1 MNIKPEPCALVIF
14 GITGD
19 LANRKLIPALYRLLK
34 DGYMPERFVILGCSR
49 QDIAQETLVQMAR
62 TSLEKSSEVDAIDES
77 VWQRFS
83 AALEY
88 VQADFTD
95 ASSFW
100 RIQRTLERHVL
111 TNHLFYCSV
120 PPSVFPLIVKNLGE
134 VNLNEELTGYARI
147 IIEKPFGTSLQT
159 ARELN
164 GLVHSVFQ
172 EPQVYRIDHFLG
184 KETVQNM
191 LALRF
196 ANTIFEPLWNRNYV
210 DHVQITVAES
220 LGVEGRGGFYEEAGI
235 LRDIIQNH
243 AMQLV
248 CLTALEPPVSRRVGD
263 YHPLEADALRD
274 EKVKVIRALKPIT
287 DPGEMA
293 VLGQYAAGHLD
304 GQDVPAYRSEI
315 RVSATSNTS
324 TYAAVKL
331 EIENW
336 RWAGVPFYVRSGKRL
351 PRKCTEIAI
360 RFKREPLAMFPSAEN
375 PNELVLNIQPTE
387 GISLRFDAKVP
398 GLEPRMRA
406 MELQFNY
413 TDFGA
418 SGPTAYERLI
428 LDAMLGD
435 ASLFPRK
442 DEVEASWAWI
452 QPLLDAQIEPEPYMA
467 GSQGP
472 SGADRLIGT
481 DQDHAWRAL

>member
-1 MNIKPEPCALVIF
+1 MNGKPEPCGIVVF

-19 LANRKLIPALYRLLK
+19 LANRKLLPALYKMLA
-34 DGYMPERFVILGCSR
+34 DGNMPDRFVIIGVSR
-49 QDIAQETLVQMAR
+49 QDLSLEQIVQTAR
-62 TSLEKSSEVDAIDES
+62 ASLEKSTEIGALDETI
-77 VWQRFS
+77 WERFK

-88 VQADFTD
+88 VQADFAD
-95 ASSFW
+95 VESFR
-100 RIQRTLERHVL
+100 RIGRTLDRHVL
-111 TNHLFYCSV
+111 PNKLFYCSV
-120 PPSVFPLIVKNLGE
+120 PPSAFPNIARGLGE
-134 VNLNEELTGYARI
+134 SGLNDETTGFSRI
-147 IIEKPFGTSLQT
+147 IFEKPFGTNLKSAQ
-159 ARELN
+159 ELN
-164 GLVHSVFQ
+164 GLLHSVFNERQ
-172 EPQVYRIDHFLG
+172 IYRIDHFLG

-210 DHVQITVAES
+210 DHVQITVAEN
-220 LGVEGRGGFYEEAGI
+220 LGVEGRGGFYEEAGV

-243 AMQLV
+243 AMQLL

-287 DPGEMA
+287 DPASIA
-293 VLGQYAAGHLD
+293 VIGQYGEGTQGD
-304 GQDVPAYRSEI
+304 KPVPAYRNEEK
-315 RVSATSNTS
+315 VSPTSSTP
-324 TYAAVKL
+324 TYAALKL

-336 RWAGVPFYVRSGKRL
+336 RWEGVPFYIRSGKRM

-360 RFKREPLAMFPSAEN
+360 RFKREPLNMFPQGQE

-387 GISLRFDAKVP
+387 GIYLRFDAKVP
-398 GLEPRMRA
+398 GLESKLRA

-413 TDFGA
+413 TDFGQV
-418 SGPTAYERLI
+418 GPLAYERLI

-435 ASLFPRK
+435 PALFPRE

-452 QPLLDAQIEPEPYMA
+452 EPLIEANIQPEMYPA

-472 SGADRLIGT
+472 ASADELIGE
-481 DQDHAWRAL
+481 DRSWRQL

>member
-1 MNIKPEPCALVIF
+1 MNGKPEPCGIVVF

-19 LANRKLIPALYRLLK
+19 LANRKLLPALYKMLA
-34 DGYMPERFVILGCSR
+34 DGNMPERFVILGVSR
-49 QDIAQETLVQMAR
+49 QELNIEQIVQSAR
-62 TSLEKSSEVDAIDES
+62 TSLEKSTEIGDLDEG
-77 VWQRFS
+77 VWEKFK

-88 VQADFTD
+88 AQADFAD
-95 ASSFW
+95 VESFR
-100 RIQRTLERHVL
+100 RIGRILDRHVL
-111 TNHLFYCSV
+111 PNKLFYCSV
-120 PPSVFPLIVKNLGE
+120 PPSAFPSIARGLGE
-134 VNLNEELTGYARI
+134 SGLSDETTGFSRI
-147 IIEKPFGTSLQT
+147 IFEKPFGTNLKSAQD
-159 ARELN
+159 LN
-164 GLVHSVFQ
+164 GLLHTVFKESQ
-172 EPQVYRIDHFLG
+172 IYRIDHFLG

-210 DHVQITVAES
+210 DHVQITVSEN
-220 LGVEGRGGFYEEAGI
+220 LGVEGRGGFYEEAGV

-287 DPGEMA
+287 DPGSIA
-293 VLGQYAAGHLD
+293 VLGQYGSGEQD
-304 GQDVPAYRSEI
+304 GKTVPAYRDEEK
-315 RVSATSNTS
+315 VSQTSSTP
-324 TYAAVKL
+324 TYAALKL

-336 RWAGVPFYVRSGKRL
+336 RWEGVPFYVRSGKRM

-360 RFKREPLAMFPSAEN
+360 RFKREPLNMFPQGQE

-387 GISLRFDAKVP
+387 GIYLRFDAKVP
-398 GLEPRMRA
+398 GLESKLRA

-413 TDFGA
+413 TDFGQV
-418 SGPTAYERLI
+418 GPLAYERLI

-435 ASLFPRK
+435 PALFPRE

-452 QPLLDAQIEPEPYMA
+452 EPLIEANIQPEIYES

-472 SGADRLIGT
+472 ASADALIGE
-481 DQDHAWRAL
+481 DRSWRTL

>member
-1 MNIKPEPCALVIF
+1 MIKPEPCALVIF

-19 LANRKLIPALYRLLK
+19 LASRKLIPALYRLLK
-34 DGYMPERFVILGCSR
+34 DGHMPERFVILGCSR
-49 QDIAQETLVQMAR
+49 QDISQQALVQLAR
-62 TSLEKSSEVDAIDES
+62 ASLEKSSEIAKIDES
-77 VWQRFS
+77 VWQHFS
-83 AALEY
+83 ATLEY
-88 VQADFTD
+88 VQADFND
-95 ASSFW
+95 ASSFR
-100 RIQRTLERHVL
+100 RIQRTLQRHVL

-147 IIEKPFGTSLQT
+147 IIEKPFGTSLST

-164 GLVHSVFQ
+164 DLVHSVFH
-172 EPQVYRIDHFLG
+172 ESQVYRIDHFLG

-220 LGVEGRGGFYEEAGI
+220 LGVEGRGAFYEEAGVV
-235 LRDIIQNH
+235 RDMIQNH

-274 EKVKVIRALKPIT
+274 EKVKVIRALKPIN
-287 DPGEMA
+287 DPHSMA
-293 VLGQYAAGHLD
+293 VLGQYVAGQIN
-304 GQDVPAYRSEI
+304 GQDVPAYRDEDK
-315 RVSATSNTS
+315 VSASSNTP
-324 TYAAVKL
+324 TYAALKL

-360 RFKREPLAMFPSAEN
+360 RFKREPLAMFPSAHD

-387 GISLRFDAKVP
+387 GIYLRFDAKVP

-413 TDFGA
+413 TDFGS

-442 DEVEASWAWI
+442 DEVEASWTWI
-452 QPLLDAQIEPEPYMA
+452 QPLLDAPIQPQPYA
-467 GSQGP
+467 SGAQGP
-472 SGADRLIGT
+472 ALADQLLGSGH
-481 DQDHAWRAL
+481 DHVWRKL

>member
-1 MNIKPEPCALVIF
+1 MNGKPEPCGIVVF

-19 LANRKLIPALYRLLK
+19 LANRKLLPALYKMLA
-34 DGYMPERFVILGCSR
+34 DGNMPDRFVIIGVSR
-49 QDIAQETLVQMAR
+49 QDLTLEQMVDTTRA
-62 TSLEKSSEVDAIDES
+62 SLEKSTEIGDIDEG

-88 VQADFTD
+88 VQADFGD
-95 ASSFW
+95 VESFR
-100 RIQRTLERHVL
+100 RIGRTLERHVL
-111 TNHLFYCSV
+111 PNRLFYCSV
-120 PPSVFPLIVKNLGE
+120 PPKVFPQIAKGLGDSGLSDE
-134 VNLNEELTGYARI
+134 MTGFSRI
-147 IIEKPFGTSLQT
+147 IFEKPFGTNLASAQ
-159 ARELN
+159 ELN
-164 GLVHSVFQ
+164 GLLHSVFDERQ
-172 EPQVYRIDHFLG
+172 IYRIDHFLG

-210 DHVQITVAES
+210 DHVQITVAEN
-220 LGVEGRGGFYEEAGI
+220 LGVEGRGGFYEEAGV

-243 AMQLV
+243 AMQLL

-287 DPGEMA
+287 DPASIA
-293 VLGQYAAGHLD
+293 VIGQYGEGTQGD
-304 GQDVPAYRSEI
+304 KPVPAYRSEEK
-315 RVSATSNTS
+315 VSPTSS
-324 TYAAVKL
+324 TPTFAALKL

-336 RWAGVPFYVRSGKRL
+336 RWEGVPFYIRSGKRM

-360 RFKREPLAMFPSAEN
+360 RFKREPLNMFPQGQE

-387 GISLRFDAKVP
+387 GIYLRFDAKVP
-398 GLEPRMRA
+398 GLESKLRA

-413 TDFGA
+413 TDFGQV
-418 SGPTAYERLI
+418 GPLAYERLI

-435 ASLFPRK
+435 PALFPRE

-452 QPLLDAQIEPEPYMA
+452 EPLIEANIQPEIYAA

-472 SGADRLIGT
+472 ASADALIGE
-481 DQDHAWRAL
+481 DRSWREL